1 MKNEDEPENLKKRIH
16 DLERKI
22 TQLEE
27 DLEKERNENKITWQQ
42 KKNLEKENKDL
53 KKQLA
58 QLLGSAPTLASSDK
72 TAEAGGVPSSKT
84 FYRRNRQEGE
94 KKPRG
99 GQPGHAG
106 HGREKPTQNSP
117 PLYVEL
123 DECPDC
129 STPVGEPVDGAEQ
142 SRIMTDIP
150 LPRHNI
156 YEIVYLRYWCN
167 KCKKLVR
174 GEVPWLPPN
183 QQFGPAVASWIVY
196 QRMLGL
202 SIGKIQ
208 SSLYETYE
216 ITISEATILKLEKW
230 VADTLKEDYEKLHE
244 EIVKAAAVNAD
255 ETGFRIDGKNGWL
268 WVFTSTI
275 CSYYKIAPTRGHT
288 VPEETLEG
296 FNGVLGR
303 DAWKP
308 YDVVKC
314 SGHQLDLLHVN
325 RWLERAEIKHRI
337 EPRSLLTSKPAKL
350 MKRGRP
356 PENFLEFVD
365 GVRSILKRAVEYM
378 EKDPPPSMKERG
390 NVCKEVQKDMK
401 TLLDKEWAD
410 EDAIRISKELRT
422 RQDMLFTF
430 MEYEGVPWHNNDAER
445 AIRQGVLH
453 RKISGGRR
461 TWTGAE
467 IFEVVLSVYETTKKR
482 GQRFMGMLKKKLE
495 IPPSG
500 KSLNTSTS

>member
-42 KKNLEKENKDL
+42 KKKLEKENKAL

-58 QLLGSAPTLASSDK
+58 QLLSSAPTLASSDK

-99 GQPGHAG
+99 GQLGHVG

-129 STPVGEPVDGAEQ
+129 STPMGEPIDGAEQ
-142 SRIMTDIP
+142 SRIITDIP

-156 YEIVYLRYWCN
+156 FEIVYLRYWCN

-230 VADTLKEDYEKLHE
+230 IAGTLKEDYDKLHE

-288 VPEETLEG
+288 VPEETLKG

-325 RWLERAEIKHRI
+325 RWLERAEIKHGI
-337 EPRSLLTSKPAKL
+337 ELRSLLTSKPAKL
-350 MKRGRP
+350 MKQGRH
-356 PENFLEFVD
+356 PEKFLEFVD
-365 GVRSILKRAVEYM
+365 GVRSILKRAVEYT
-378 EKDPPPSMKERG
+378 EQDPPPSMKERG
-390 NVCKEVQKDMK
+390 NVCKEVKKDMK
-401 TLLDKEWAD
+401 ALLDKEWTD
-410 EDAIRISKELRT
+410 GETIRISKELRK

-482 GQRFMGMLKKKLE
+482 GQRFMGMLKNKLD
-495 IPPSG
+495 IPISG